1 MTPQILDQI
10 KAHGLSLVEVSD
22 RVEVRKG
29 AKVISFDKDRDKA
42 VTKALERLEAE
53 KPLQTAKPVVVGSP
67 VNPDQDVARQ
77 GEHRQGDLSR
87 TESAPVINPAP
98 SPIIKGS
105 VVKSKYRE
113 RYKATG
119 YNCGDLI
126 AGELQ
131 AYVCKLVGNRMQV
144 DPAKLKEVA
153 VANEVWND
161 RYTNLNMGLQRMT
174 IGNRLRHR
182 YDEGIELDIGGC
194 KFQQTWE

>member
-1 MTPQILDQI
+1 MTPHILDQI

-53 KPLQTAKPVVVGSP
+53 KPLQTAKPVVIAPKENGGASQEKGTPTRDTVTGCEAGAP
-67 VNPDQDVARQ
+67 PPDK
-77 GEHRQGDLSR
+77 
-87 TESAPVINPAP
+87 
-98 SPIIKGS
+98 IIKGS